1 MNALNMA
8 RKGIYVSAGGYQVKF
23 LKKSNIKE
31 WIQVII
37 IFRQDLQDYLDFYLF
52 SIPGRN

>member
-1 MNALNMA
+1 MA